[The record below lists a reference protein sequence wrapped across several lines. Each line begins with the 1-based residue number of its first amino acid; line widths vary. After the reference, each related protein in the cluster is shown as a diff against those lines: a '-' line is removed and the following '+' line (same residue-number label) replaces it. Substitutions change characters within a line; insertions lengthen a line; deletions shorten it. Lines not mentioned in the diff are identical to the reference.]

1 MQQVVII
8 GAGLIGAGL
17 AYRLTQAGAR
27 VTVVEAQGAPAT
39 QASGHSF
46 GWINASYYLTPAH
59 HHLRV
64 AGMAAAAV

>member
-27 VTVVEAQGAPAT
+27 VTVVEA
-39 QASGHSF
+39 
-46 GWINASYYLTPAH
+46 
-59 HHLRV
+59 
-64 AGMAAAAV
+64 